1 MNSTNIWKTSNV
13 VSWYIHSVFSYVY
26 IWRLNKYGNIKRAIA
41 MNYNLLTKWMLTY
54 GDLFMLKIL
63 EVFLSSFFSIFQFL
77 FSNCTQYFGL
87 SPLWQS
93 EIYCF
98 NQFVDSL
105 LKVLEI
111 FKDCI
116 YLFDSVFINSFKNK
130 NCELFLRHFSYL

>member
-13 VSWYIHSVFSYVY
+13 VSWCIHSVFSYVY
-26 IWRLNKYGNIKRAIA
+26 IWRLNKYGNIKRVIA

-77 FSNCTQYFGL
+77 FSNCPQYFGL

-93 EIYCF
+93 EIYCS

-116 YLFDSVFINSFKNK
+116 YLFDFVFINSFKNK